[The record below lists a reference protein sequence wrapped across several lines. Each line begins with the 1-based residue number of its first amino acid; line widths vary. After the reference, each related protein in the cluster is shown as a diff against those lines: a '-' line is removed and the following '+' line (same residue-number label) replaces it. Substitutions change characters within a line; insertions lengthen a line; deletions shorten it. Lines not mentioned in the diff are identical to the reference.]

1 MCQVA
6 HITEHTAILGH
17 RLLGG
22 IIARIDG
29 VRTHI
34 GEDASQQQSGKLLG
48 EVEAGES
55 VVGVKA
61 KVVTFPAR
69 LWLLDRLRSRLSK
82 PIVVSRQ
89 AAWTV
94 AMDWRETRSEL
105 KRGDGAV
112 EQRDR

>member
-6 HITEHTAILGH
+6 HITEHAAILCH

-34 GEDASQQQSGKLLG
+34 GEDASQQRSGKLLG

-61 KVVTFPAR
+61 KVVVGGGHIPRAAMALGPPA
-69 LWLLDRLRSRLSK
+69 K
-82 PIVVSRQ
+82 PAQ
-89 AAWTV
+89 
-94 AMDWRETRSEL
+94 
-105 KRGDGAV
+105 
-112 EQRDR
+112 